1 MASEDFRPDLIDLI
15 SSYSILTSLSPWLS
29 TIDLHNLGLTSR
41 SAYAY
46 IHSPKIFSYLTR
58 RSLCDGHGLL
68 QRQAYAGP
76 YCSLS
81 KLPGSKLPGAL
92 TYSPHGQGD
101 EEIEVQ
107 LYNVKCAEADVLP
120 CLKCGVNICE
130 ECRCY
135 PRAAPAISKPNR
147 RPHIMGSL
155 QYSNI
160 MCLCD
165 TYTRWICVKCEG
177 EEREETREYVEERTE
192 MEWEWMQY
200 GVDYGDD
207 SEPSKTLNDHAFI
220 RAYWCKCGKAVS
232 HRTIF
237 RCMWCKR
244 RHLHEDEWEQER
256 YDVEAQHP
264 FFDDIPNSLS
274 KTGLL

>member
-165 TYTRWICVKCEG
+165 TCDEEMENQVKGKFLNERCDCDRYTRWICVKCEG

-220 RAYWCKCGKAVS
+220 RAVGTSAPSRQKCA
-232 HRTIF
+232 
-237 RCMWCKR
+237 
-244 RHLHEDEWEQER
+244 
-256 YDVEAQHP
+256 
-264 FFDDIPNSLS
+264 NS
-274 KTGLL
+274 G